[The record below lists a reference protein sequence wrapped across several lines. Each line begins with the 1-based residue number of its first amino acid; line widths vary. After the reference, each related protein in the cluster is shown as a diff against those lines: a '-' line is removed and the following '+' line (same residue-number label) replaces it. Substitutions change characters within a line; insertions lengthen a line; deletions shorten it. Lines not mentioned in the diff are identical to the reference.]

1 MFLGVRTVSCSLL
14 TNMEYYSTIF
24 YYSSIVMTG
33 VTKHVTNHVN
43 ICCNYS
49 RTNTRLWAQDVP
61 DTVYSRFSGF
71 VLTFGNS
78 QTKTRAVRTLQLTR
92 TPYSRYTYH
101 ISHMMD
107 LCYYLCKLC
116 YPKIMFPIII
126 IVGLINP
133 RWIVHGMLWGMAIVP
148 PPISKCC
155 EWFVN
160 ITSWTRF
167 GGVVLKTGIVYFVQY
182 VNLSDQF
189 RLLDMTG

>member
-1 MFLGVRTVSCSLL
+1 MDYTVTIWSMFLGVRTVSCSLL

-133 RWIVHGMLWGMAIVP
+133 R
-148 PPISKCC
+148 
-155 EWFVN
+155 
-160 ITSWTRF
+160 
-167 GGVVLKTGIVYFVQY
+167 
-182 VNLSDQF
+182 
-189 RLLDMTG
+189 